1 MTTIQERL
9 AQKAAAS
16 IATGVAN
23 SSNVF
28 GGVESPPQAAMQTSV
43 DPVLQADPGQS
54 EELQANFL
62 QDLAAY
68 YKGPAY
74 YQNSMVRAMMPGGT
88 FLFPDA
94 RGVYVPQNEVQKTR
108 LDYFASKGLLTVLE
122 TQE

>member
-28 GGVESPPQAAMQTSV
+28 GGIESPPQSAVQASV
-43 DPVLQADPGQS
+43 DPVLQLDSAQS

-62 QDLAAY
+62 QDLSTF
-68 YKGPAY
+68 YKGPAF
-74 YQNSMVRAMMPGGT
+74 YQNSMAQAMMPGGK
-88 FLFPDA
+88 FLKPDD
-94 RGVYVPQNEVQKTR
+94 RGVYVPQNEAQLAR
-108 LDYFASKGLLTVLE
+108 LEYFASKGLLTVLE

>member
-28 GGVESPPQAAMQTSV
+28 GGIESPPQAAMQTSV
-43 DPVLQADPGQS
+43 DPVLQTDPGQN
-54 EELQANFL
+54 EALQAAFL
-62 QDLAAY
+62 QDLAVH

-74 YQNSMVRAMMPGGT
+74 FQNSMARAMMPGGT
-88 FLFPDA
+88 FLSPDA

>member
-28 GGVESPPQAAMQTSV
+28 GGVESPPSMPMPPQV
-43 DPVLQADPGQS
+43 DPVLQTDSAQS

-62 QDLAAY
+62 QDLAVH

-74 YQNSMVRAMMPGGT
+74 FQNSMARAMMPGGT
-88 FLFPDA
+88 FLSPDA
-94 RGVYVPQNEVQKTR
+94 RGVYVPKNEAQKTR

>member
-1 MTTIQERL
+1 MATIQERL

-28 GGVESPPQAAMQTSV
+28 GGIESLPPAQMPQI
-43 DPVLQADPGQS
+43 DPVLQADPGQN
-54 EELQANFL
+54 EALQAAFL
-62 QDLAAY
+62 DDLAVH

-74 YQNSMVRAMMPGGT
+74 FQNSMVRAMMPGGT
-88 FLFPDA
+88 FLSPDA
-94 RGVYVPQNEVQKTR
+94 RGVYVPKNEVQKTR

>member
-1 MTTIQERL
+1 MATIQERL

-28 GGVESPPQAAMQTSV
+28 GGIESLPPAQMPQI
-43 DPVLQADPGQS
+43 DPVLQADPGQN
-54 EELQANFL
+54 EALQAAFL
-62 QDLAAY
+62 DDLAVH

-74 YQNSMVRAMMPGGT
+74 FQNSMVRAMMPGGT
-88 FLFPDA
+88 FLSPDA

>member
-28 GGVESPPQAAMQTSV
+28 GGIESPPPAQMPQI
-43 DPVLQADPGQS
+43 DPVLQADPGQN
-54 EELQANFL
+54 EALQANFL
-62 QDLAAY
+62 QDLAVH

-74 YQNSMVRAMMPGGT
+74 FQNSMARAMMPGGT
-88 FLFPDA
+88 FLSPDA
-94 RGVYVPQNEVQKTR
+94 RGVYVPKNEVQKTR